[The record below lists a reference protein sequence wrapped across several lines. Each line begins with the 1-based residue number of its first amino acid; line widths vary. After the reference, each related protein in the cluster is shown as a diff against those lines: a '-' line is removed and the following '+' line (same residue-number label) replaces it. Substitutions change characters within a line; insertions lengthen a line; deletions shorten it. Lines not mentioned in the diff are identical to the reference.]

1 MSLENKNIR
10 DEFIQRL
17 SLIIKQGYN
26 PEKTVNYVYRFY
38 LSCANKI
45 EGEFYKTVY
54 DIMMMDAGP
63 EFEMTEDEV
72 VNLIKEKLGVD
83 L

>member
-1 MSLENKNIR
+1 M
-10 DEFIQRL
+10 
-17 SLIIKQGYN
+17 
-26 PEKTVNYVYRFY
+26 VFY
-38 LSCANKI
+38 LNHANKI
-45 EGEFYKTVY
+45 ENEFYETVY

-72 VNLIKEKLGVD
+72 KNLIKDKLGEI